1 MPDEDPPDQ
10 INGEGTVKVIGG
22 AVGLRMP
29 NNTMWYP
36 NMDLEDFEGDKVR
49 VTIERLSSGIKKTV
63 GFKKGT

>member
-36 NMDLEDFEGDKVR
+36 NMDLEAFEGDKVR